1 MIFCTAGHV
10 DHGKTALVRALT
22 GVDTDRLA
30 EERRRG
36 LTIELGF
43 APLELP
49 GVGRVSL
56 VDVPGHAQFIPTM
69 LSGCGGLDGALF
81 TVAADEGPMP
91 QTAEHLDILSLL
103 GLERGVVALTRA
115 DLASPAARAEV
126 EARTRA
132 LTAGTFLEGAPRIFV
147 SAVTGE
153 GLEALRAALAAM
165 ARQAPPPPEGSPRLH
180 VDRVFSVD
188 GSGTVVTGTLTG
200 GPLRR
205 GDRVQLYPGGQT
217 ARVRGLQCHGVPAE
231 ALPPGV
237 RAAVNLAGVRLRD
250 VGRGDTLAAPGALA
264 LTDRTDV
271 SLRVLPDAPF
281 PVHTGSQL
289 HFHHGARA
297 LVCRFFFLGQV
308 VLRPGE
314 AGWAQLRFTQ
324 PAAAAPGDR
333 FVARFFSPL
342 ATVGGG
348 VLVDLAPP
356 GKGRMR
362 PERLARLAALAEGR
376 PLLAAESPAAPAAPA
391 APAPSAEAEGEL
403 EALYLGYGLEPP
415 PWARVEPRF
424 AGRIREARRACRRL
438 KERGVLLEL
447 SPGHLLRGRPGGG
460 GPAARALRPR
470 PLFPGRGQGCP
481 GLFPPVRPAPAGAL
495 GRLRRHPP
503 AGRGPDFF
511 HICLT
516 RGGKPA
522 MMGVDMGAE
531 GPLVGPPV
539 FKTDGDGAPVLVCS
553 IRTRPR
559 HGLRTALL
567 ARGSAGMA
575 KPLSRA
581 GRFFASNRDP
591 RCWARGWGAALRAS
605 VGNKAFSVERSAPLC
620 PVSHSLPAAGSA
632 APSMPRRSDSS
643 APPSRMPG
651 WSLSSPRT
659 AARWADSPAMEPPAQ
674 PSIWGPAQP
683 PSSTRYM
690 CTRMIWPWPRAPYR
704 APSDSS
710 TEPPP
715 QSGRRLCFSICSM
728 LPAASAPSP
737 PFQQQGGVE
746 DHQHGAGVV
755 NQGPHHG
762 VEDAG
767 HGQHDGH

>member
-231 ALPPGV
+231 ALPAGV

-289 HFHHGARA
+289 HFIHTVKSH
-297 LVCRFFFLGQV
+297 VCLI
-308 VLRPGE
+308 
-314 AGWAQLRFTQ
+314 W
-324 PAAAAPGDR
+324 DSM
-333 FVARFFSPL
+333 FSFS
-342 ATVGGG
+342 
-348 VLVDLAPP
+348 DL
-356 GKGRMR
+356 
-362 PERLARLAALAEGR
+362 
-376 PLLAAESPAAPAAPA
+376 
-391 APAPSAEAEGEL
+391 
-403 EALYLGYGLEPP
+403 Y
-415 PWARVEPRF
+415 
-424 AGRIREARRACRRL
+424 
-438 KERGVLLEL
+438 
-447 SPGHLLRGRPGGG
+447 
-460 GPAARALRPR
+460 
-470 PLFPGRGQGCP
+470 
-481 GLFPPVRPAPAGAL
+481 
-495 GRLRRHPP
+495 
-503 AGRGPDFF
+503 
-511 HICLT
+511 
-516 RGGKPA
+516 
-522 MMGVDMGAE
+522 
-531 GPLVGPPV
+531 
-539 FKTDGDGAPVLVCS
+539 
-553 IRTRPR
+553 
-559 HGLRTALL
+559 
-567 ARGSAGMA
+567 
-575 KPLSRA
+575 
-581 GRFFASNRDP
+581 
-591 RCWARGWGAALRAS
+591 
-605 VGNKAFSVERSAPLC
+605 
-620 PVSHSLPAAGSA
+620 
-632 APSMPRRSDSS
+632 
-643 APPSRMPG
+643 
-651 WSLSSPRT
+651 
-659 AARWADSPAMEPPAQ
+659 
-674 PSIWGPAQP
+674 
-683 PSSTRYM
+683 
-690 CTRMIWPWPRAPYR
+690 
-704 APSDSS
+704 
-710 TEPPP
+710 
-715 QSGRRLCFSICSM
+715 
-728 LPAASAPSP
+728 
-737 PFQQQGGVE
+737 
-746 DHQHGAGVV
+746 
-755 NQGPHHG
+755 
-762 VEDAG
+762 
-767 HGQHDGH
+767 HDLIFC

>member
-165 ARQAPPPPEGSPRLH
+165 ARQVPPPPEGSPRLH

-289 HFHHGARA
+289 HFHHGAR
-297 LVCRFFFLGQV
+297 RG
-308 VLRPGE
+308 
-314 AGWAQLRFTQ
+314 
-324 PAAAAPGDR
+324 
-333 FVARFFSPL
+333 
-342 ATVGGG
+342 
-348 VLVDLAPP
+348 
-356 GKGRMR
+356 
-362 PERLARLAALAEGR
+362 PEC
-376 PLLAAESPAAPAAPA
+376 
-391 APAPSAEAEGEL
+391 
-403 EALYLGYGLEPP
+403 LYLGGIQLAVYDVVFLGYQKDKIPGADVQLTVPVIFQ
-415 PWARVEPRF
+415 AVES
-424 AGRIREARRACRRL
+424 
-438 KERGVLLEL
+438 GVVPVAPSQLD
-447 SPGHLLRGRPGGG
+447 GH
-460 GPAARALRPR
+460 AAV
-470 PLFPGRGQGCP
+470 G
-481 GLFPPVRPAPAGAL
+481 
-495 GRLRRHPP
+495 
-503 AGRGPDFF
+503 
-511 HICLT
+511 I
-516 RGGKPA
+516 GGKPGRNGQFFQFRLGGHVFHPRRYRGHSLQGLDQFGRVITFQHLA
-522 MMGVDMGAE
+522 
-531 GPLVGPPV
+531 VGGKSSVEYRLNFHNLSPQ
-539 FKTDGDGAPVLVCS
+539 
-553 IRTRPR
+553 
-559 HGLRTALL
+559 
-567 ARGSAGMA
+567 ARGVIPANRSNA
-575 KPLSRA
+575 KVQIFWLTGKKS
-581 GRFFASNRDP
+581 
-591 RCWARGWGAALRAS
+591 C
-605 VGNKAFSVERSAPLC
+605 
-620 PVSHSLPAAGSA
+620 AAGPTRKA
-632 APSMPRRSDSS
+632 QMMVPAPTTPPRRNPTSTKVRST
-643 APPSRMPG
+643 PMRTGPKGLPLF
-651 WSLSSPRT
+651 SLSTT
-659 AARWADSPAMEPPAQ
+659 ATRSLGPVPAWDRITMVMPKAR
-674 PSIWGPAQP
+674 I
-683 PSSTRYM
+683 TH
-690 CTRMIWPWPRAPYR
+690 
-704 APSDSS
+704 
-710 TEPPP
+710 
-715 QSGRRLCFSICSM
+715 
-728 LPAASAPSP
+728 PAASSPTRAGSGRLSLRNGASQAVYTSMMGPPSAMHSTVP
-737 PFQQQGGVE
+737 IPT
-746 DHQHGAGVV
+746 
-755 NQGPHHG
+755 
-762 VEDAG
+762 
-767 HGQHDGH
+767 

>member
-231 ALPPGV
+231 ALPAGV

-297 LVCRFFFLGQV
+297 LVCRCILLGQD
-308 VLRPGE
+308 VLCPGE

-324 PAAAAPGDR
+324 PVAAAPGDR

-376 PLLAAESPAAPAAPA
+376 PLPAMESPAAPEAPA

-438 KERGVLLEL
+438 KERGVLLEHWDA
-447 SPGHLLRGRPGGG
+447 SGVTRRQGEGRI
-460 GPAARALRPR
+460 
-470 PLFPGRGQGCP
+470 FS
-481 GLFPPVRPAPAGAL
+481 
-495 GRLRRHPP
+495 
-503 AGRGPDFF
+503 
-511 HICLT
+511 T
-516 RGGKPA
+516 
-522 MMGVDMGAE
+522 
-531 GPLVGPPV
+531 
-539 FKTDGDGAPVLVCS
+539 
-553 IRTRPR
+553 
-559 HGLRTALL
+559 
-567 ARGSAGMA
+567 SA
-575 KPLSRA
+575 
-581 GRFFASNRDP
+581 
-591 RCWARGWGAALRAS
+591 
-605 VGNKAFSVERSAPLC
+605 
-620 PVSHSLPAAGSA
+620 
-632 APSMPRRSDSS
+632 
-643 APPSRMPG
+643 
-651 WSLSSPRT
+651 
-659 AARWADSPAMEPPAQ
+659 
-674 PSIWGPAQP
+674 
-683 PSSTRYM
+683 
-690 CTRMIWPWPRAPYR
+690 
-704 APSDSS
+704 
-710 TEPPP
+710 
-715 QSGRRLCFSICSM
+715 
-728 LPAASAPSP
+728 
-737 PFQQQGGVE
+737 
-746 DHQHGAGVV
+746 
-755 NQGPHHG
+755 
-762 VEDAG
+762 
-767 HGQHDGH
+767 